1 MASKSTPARTIADFR
16 DAHDRDVIVPKKM
29 RAALEQIAK
38 VGPEH
43 YEYEVDFMKL
53 ASISTGEIAKYRG
66 QFEAHIVETPAAH
79 GKSVKR
85 VYFGN
90 AKTAAKLRGE

>member
-1 MASKSTPARTIADFR
+1 MAIKTVARTVTDFR
-16 DAHDRDVIVPKKM
+16 NAHDRDVIVPRKIK
-29 RAALEQIAK
+29 AALETMAK
-38 VGPEH
+38 IGPEH
-43 YEYEVDFMKL
+43 HEYEIDFMKL
-53 ASISTGEIAKYRG
+53 AGISSGEIAKYRA
-66 QFEAHIVETPAAH
+66 QFEAHIVEAPAAH

>member
-1 MASKSTPARTIADFR
+1 MASNTTPRTIADFKG
-16 DAHDRDVIVPKKM
+16 AHDPDVIVPRKI

-43 YEYEVDFMKL
+43 YEYEGELIKL
-53 ASISTGEIAKYRG
+53 AGISQGQITKYRG
-66 QFEAHIVETPAAH
+66 QFDAHMVETPAAH

-90 AKTAAKLRGE
+90 PKVAAKLRGE

>member
-1 MASKSTPARTIADFR
+1 MASKTVARTVSDFR
-16 DAHDRDVIVPKKM
+16 NAHDRDVIVPRKIK
-29 RAALEQIAK
+29 AALEELAK
-38 VGPEH
+38 IGPEH
-43 YEYEVDFMKL
+43 YEYEIDFMKL
-53 ASISTGEIAKYRG
+53 ASISAGEVTKYRD
-66 QFEAHIVETPAAH
+66 QFAAHIVETPAAH